1 MDFSQL
7 SNQTIKAYLDNNY
20 PSMDEEL
27 IKIRKEYKEYALKQ
41 ERVNQNNSLK
51 LTKIEEIKQRLKD
64 GDYKYAPAFSEHWE
78 YKDANEDIKYLLELI
93 ENK

>member
-1 MDFSQL
+1 MN
-7 SNQTIKAYLDNNY
+7 SNQLNDPIIKEYLKTNY
-20 PSMDEEL
+20 PDKDEYLKE
-27 IKIRKEYKEYALKQ
+27 IRKEFKEYALKQ
-41 ERVNQNNSLK
+41 ERVKSEK
-51 LTKIEEIKQRLKD
+51 GITKIEEIKQRLKD